1 MSEFTNNNKQKTDRL
16 TELAEVVIN
25 KNKAAEY
32 VRANMDL
39 LDNITPSD
47 VVTFVHNLVEKGYE
61 MEVLKKHIAKL
72 LNLFYKAI
80 NSKDS
85 PKPSHGS
92 LLYLLLEN
100 ASKMDE
106 HLKALK
112 QPIRDLNRVGVTE
125 ELKKSLADGFTNL
138 QKYSNHFTIK
148 ENLLFPVI
156 EKYWE
161 DYKCVLVMWSIH
173 DDIRNYLRDL
183 PNILLAEDFD
193 LHEFNVVSSKLYFD
207 FKAIKFRDEKILFP
221 EVLMR
226 IPDEEMLKLMEG
238 VHDFDFPFVKP
249 KRKTATGNSYGISE
263 EGKVNLGTGVMTPQ
277 QIALMMNHLPV
288 DVTYVDENDK
298 VLYYSTPKK
307 RIFPRTNAV
316 IGRAVHN
323 CHPPESVH
331 IVERI
336 VEAFRNGEKDEASFW
351 IQMRGDFVLIKYFAI
366 RDAEGN
372 YKGVLEVSQEVADI
386 RKLEGEQR
394 LLDWED

>member
-1 MSEFTNNNKQKTDRL
+1 
-16 TELAEVVIN
+16 
-25 KNKAAEY
+25 
-32 VRANMDL
+32 
-39 LDNITPSD
+39 
-47 VVTFVHNLVEKGYE
+47 
-61 MEVLKKHIAKL
+61 
-72 LNLFYKAI
+72 
-80 NSKDS
+80 
-85 PKPSHGS
+85 
-92 LLYLLLEN
+92 
-100 ASKMDE
+100 
-106 HLKALK
+106 
-112 QPIRDLNRVGVTE
+112 
-125 ELKKSLADGFTNL
+125 
-138 QKYSNHFTIK
+138 
-148 ENLLFPVI
+148 
-156 EKYWE
+156 
-161 DYKCVLVMWSIH
+161 
-173 DDIRNYLRDL
+173 
-183 PNILLAEDFD
+183 
-193 LHEFNVVSSKLYFD
+193 
-207 FKAIKFRDEKILFP
+207 
-221 EVLMR
+221 
-226 IPDEEMLKLMEG
+226 
-238 VHDFDFPFVKP
+238 
-249 KRKTATGNSYGISE
+249 
-263 EGKVNLGTGVMTPQ
+263 MTPQ